1 MTMNTRLRCAR
12 GQSMVEMAIILPI
25 LCVMVLG
32 VVELSYALLHQ
43 HVVTR
48 LTREGS
54 NLISRDTSLQDAAT
68 AMVNMSSAPVNFATN
83 STLIFSVVKRV
94 ATVGASNYN
103 KDVLY
108 ERYQYGA
115 LPATSALLTRGSGS
129 FGAPPDYQATNSDND
144 TSLQIT
150 TLSPTLN
157 TTGGFLYVTEIYT
170 THTLITPLNRFGVSV
185 PTQLSSIAYF

>member
-1 MTMNTRLRCAR
+1 MAMHARLRSAR
-12 GQSMVEMAIILPI
+12 GQSIVEMAIILPI

-68 AMVNMSSAPVNFATN
+68 AMVSMSSAPVNFASN

-94 ATVGASNYN
+94 ATVGSSNYN

-108 ERYQYGA
+108 ARYQYGV
-115 LPATSALLTRGSGS
+115 LSATSALQTRGSGS
-129 FGAPPDYQATNSDND
+129 FGSPPDYEAANSDND
-144 TSLQIT
+144 TSLQLT
-150 TLSPTLN
+150 NLPTNLN
-157 TTGGFLYVTEIYT
+157 TTGGMLYVTEIYT

-185 PTQLSSIAYF
+185 PTQLYSIAYF